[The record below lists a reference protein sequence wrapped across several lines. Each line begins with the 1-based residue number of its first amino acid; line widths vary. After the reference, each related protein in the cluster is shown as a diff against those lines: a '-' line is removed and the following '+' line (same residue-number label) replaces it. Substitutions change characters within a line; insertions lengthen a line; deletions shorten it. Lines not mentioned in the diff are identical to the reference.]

1 MKPQKLKISVVLP
14 VYNGEKYIIRSVES
28 VQAQSYYNWELIVV
42 DDGSADSTPRIVQD
56 FVKTDARIR
65 LIRQKNQGVS
75 AARNRGIKEA
85 SGELLMFLDADD
97 WFEKTALET
106 VIRNW
111 DDSMQMLLFDYYDVP
126 ANGKRQYRKHFKE
139 NKITF
144 GTDGGYSMDKL
155 ILTMSGFYQESKS
168 VISGPWGKAWKTS
181 LIKNSCLAF
190 PEDVFYREDQI
201 FCINASMEMEKVL
214 YLSVPVYNYYINT
227 GSVTHATYCE
237 DGERLISNI
246 TDCNHYI
253 RKFFASR
260 KTALYE
266 NAYYKYVFDGVKVI
280 LWWLAE
286 EEEKDRKKQ
295 GRDYCYTQAK
305 QVSAHVC
312 ETYSM
317 VDKVLLRLCEKQC
330 FRLIDIVVGTR
341 KKIKRL
347 LHIR

>member
-168 VISGPWGKAWKTS
+168 VI
-181 LIKNSCLAF
+181 
-190 PEDVFYREDQI
+190 
-201 FCINASMEMEKVL
+201 
-214 YLSVPVYNYYINT
+214 
-227 GSVTHATYCE
+227 
-237 DGERLISNI
+237 
-246 TDCNHYI
+246 
-253 RKFFASR
+253 
-260 KTALYE
+260 
-266 NAYYKYVFDGVKVI
+266 
-280 LWWLAE
+280 
-286 EEEKDRKKQ
+286 
-295 GRDYCYTQAK
+295 
-305 QVSAHVC
+305 
-312 ETYSM
+312 
-317 VDKVLLRLCEKQC
+317 
-330 FRLIDIVVGTR
+330 
-341 KKIKRL
+341 
-347 LHIR
+347 